1 MSQKSKFWQW
11 IDHRVRVTIA
21 DERMLVGT
29 FIAFDKHLNIV
40 LADTEEFRILKA
52 LKPNDSERE
61 IKRSL
66 GLIVLRGDNIISI
79 SAEKAPKQLE
89 NKTSDQHSSGPGKA
103 ISVSR
108 TAITQPSNIINSLG
122 PETQNPTYGNGTD
135 K

>member
-21 DERMLVGT
+21 DQRMLVGT

-52 LKPNDSERE
+52 LKPSDPERE

-89 NKTSDQHSSGPGKA
+89 NKLSDLHNTGFGKA
-103 ISVSR
+103 VSVSR
-108 TAITQPSNIINSLG
+108 HAITQQGIVANSLG
-122 PETQNPTYGNGTD
+122 PETQNPNYGNQA
-135 K
+135 

>member
-21 DERMLVGT
+21 DQRMLVGT

-40 LADTEEFRILKA
+40 LADTEEFRVLKA
-52 LKPNDSERE
+52 LKPTDPERE

-66 GLIVLRGDNIISI
+66 GLLVLRGDNIISI

-89 NKTSDQHSSGPGKA
+89 NKVSELHNSGPGMA
-103 ISVSR
+103 IPISR
-108 TAITQPSNIINSLG
+108 QALTPGGVVVNSLG
-122 PETQNPTYGNGTD
+122 PETQNPDYGNHQ
-135 K
+135 

>member
-11 IDHRVRVTIA
+11 IDHRVRVAIA
-21 DERMLVGT
+21 DQRMLVGT

-52 LKPNDSERE
+52 LKPSDPERE

-79 SAEKAPKQLE
+79 SAEKAPKQIE
-89 NKTSDQHSSGPGKA
+89 NKVSDLHGTVPGKA
-103 ISVSR
+103 VPIARFGISQ
-108 TAITQPSNIINSLG
+108 TAVVLNALG
-122 PETQNPTYGNGTD
+122 VETINPTYGNEVN
-135 K
+135 